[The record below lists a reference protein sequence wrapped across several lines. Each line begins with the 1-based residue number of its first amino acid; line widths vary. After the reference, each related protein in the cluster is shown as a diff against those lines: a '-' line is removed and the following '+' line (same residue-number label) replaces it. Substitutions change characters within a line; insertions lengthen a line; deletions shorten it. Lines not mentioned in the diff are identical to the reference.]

1 MVYSAGVATRTT
13 VGKCGGADSDNASSA
28 QAARDAKMYMKAAR
42 AAEEG
47 WREKP
52 HYDNWS
58 IADDRYAD
66 AAEAYGK
73 AGDKLNQQKAI
84 AERNRLRQEYKQ
96 FVQKKKAPEKTKQLT
111 KAQCD
116 ALSAQVAK
124 IKQAGGD
131 TSALE
136 DSLAKTCN

>member
-1 MVYSAGVATRTT
+1 MVYSAGVATRTSA
-13 VGKCGGADSDNASSA
+13 GKCGGADSDNSSSA

-52 HYDNWS
+52 HHDNWS

-84 AERNRLRQEYKQ
+84 AERNRLRQEYQQ
-96 FVQKKKAPEKTKQLT
+96 FAQKKKPPEKAKQLS
-111 KAQCD
+111 KARCD
-116 ALSAQVAK
+116 ALTAHIAK
-124 IKQAGGD
+124 VKKAGGD
-131 TSALE
+131 TSAL
-136 DSLAKTCN
+136 DRLAKACN